1 MLSIFKKKKID
12 NSLSAFTSGR
22 VIPIEELEDG
32 VFSSKM
38 LGDGLAIYSENDEVV
53 SPGYGEVV
61 TVMDATKHAVGIK
74 MNSGVEILLHV
85 GIDTVSMQGE
95 GFNLFVS
102 QGDKVKKGTKLITFN
117 SELIKQKGLNSAVI
131 MVATKSHEFNNI
143 KYNTNINAISNETI
157 IAEI

>member
-22 VIPIEELEDG
+22 VIPIEELKDG
-32 VFSSKM
+32 VFSSKV

-53 SPGYGEVV
+53 SPGDGEVV
-61 TVMDATKHAVGIK
+61 TVMNTTKHAVGIK
-74 MNSGVEILLHV
+74 MKSGVEILLHV

-95 GFNLFVS
+95 GFNLFVDE
-102 QGDKVKKGTKLITFN
+102 GDKVKKGDKLITFN
-117 SELIKQKGLNSAVI
+117 SELIKQKGLIDAVV
-131 MVATKSHEFNNI
+131 MVATNSDEFNNI
-143 KYNTNINAISNETI
+143 KYNTNIDAISKETV